1 MIVHIEILPAKYRYY
16 EETWYSH
23 KETKLPSKKPLLLV
37 TWVQNNGSEI
47 AQLSTIEMIFDPI
60 KEYVTIPEEVR
71 LEIIKNFKFLNQLLL

>member
-1 MIVHIEILPAKYRYY
+1 MIVHIEILPAKYRHC
-16 EETWYSH
+16 EETWYTH
-23 KETKLPSKKPLLLV
+23 KETKMPSKKPLLLV

-71 LEIIKNFKFLNQLLL
+71 LEIIKNYKFLNQLLL